1 MKNSRAEVL
10 KNTKLKLREK
20 YDVSVIEAVEKKFWE
35 TLRHYLTN
43 PVLVKEGILINNLM
57 KFKFRYGK
65 IKFLLEN
72 RELSETK
79 REILNKILENNGKN

>member
-20 YDVSVIEAVEKKFWE
+20 YDVSLIEAVEKNFWE
-35 TLRHYLTN
+35 TLRYYLTN
-43 PVLVKEGILINNLM
+43 PTIVKEGILINNLM
-57 KFKFRYGK
+57 KFRFRYGK

-72 RELSETK
+72 RELPETK
-79 REILNKILENNGKN
+79 KEILNKILENNGKN